1 MTRRKPHLKI
11 LALGLAAALALA
23 AMAWATPPVKTEV
36 GNLVLEFGFGSSP
49 KALPAYENA
58 PIKFWGSLRIGSKDG
73 LIPAKIEHVE
83 VELDKFG
90 DVETRG
96 LPSCTMGRLS
106 TTTTQQARQL
116 CPGAI
121 VGSGSGAGVL
131 AFPEQLPIDVTTP
144 LTFFNG
150 PQFGADPS
158 VIVHA
163 HLNIPAP
170 TTYLV
175 LLRVERIQNGIYGFR
190 IASDVPR
197 IAGGAGTITSFRF
210 RIDRE
215 WKYKGKEMH
224 YLLARCPIGRLQA
237 VLNASFDDGTLLR
250 THFVDPCTTR

>member
-1 MTRRKPHLKI
+1 MSGRKPHRTI
-11 LALGLAAALALA
+11 LALGLAAALALT
-23 AMAWATPPVKTEV
+23 AMAGATPPVETSV
-36 GNLVLEFGFGSSP
+36 GNLVFEFGFGSSP
-49 KALPAYENA
+49 KALPAHENV
-58 PIKFWGSLRIGSKDG
+58 PIKFWGSMRIGTKDG
-73 LIPAKIEHVE
+73 SIPAKIEHVD

-96 LPSCTMGRLS
+96 LPTCSQAKLS
-106 TTTTQQARQL
+106 ATTTEQARRL

-121 VGSGSGAGVL
+121 VGTGSGKGIL
-131 AFPEQLPIDVTTP
+131 AFPEQPPIDVTTP

-197 IAGGAGTITSFRF
+197 IAGGSGTITGFRF

-215 WKYKGKEMH
+215 WKYKGREMH

-237 VLNASFDDGTLLR
+237 VLNASFDDGTLVR
-250 THFVDPCTTR
+250 THFIDPCTRL